1 MKKTYSEADIDAAV
15 KLFQT
20 TDNSLSQCVKIHGIP
35 RMTLSDRIKGK
46 HKSTIGAPT
55 KLGLTCEQSL
65 VAILVLLASIRFG
78 LGRFE
83 LQPVVNNYL
92 KLSNNTALFKDGQV
106 TDDWYYGFIKRNQEQ
121 LQFRRVNTVDSKRAM
136 ACNPVTS

>member
-46 HKSTIGAPT
+46 HKSTMGAPT

-65 VAILVLLASIRFG
+65 VAILVLLASIGFG

-83 LQPVVNNYL
+83 LQAVVNNYL
-92 KLSNNTALFKDGQV
+92 KLSNNTALFNRQSPG
-106 TDDWYYGFIKRNQEQ
+106 N
-121 LQFRRVNTVDSKRAM
+121 
-136 ACNPVTS
+136 